1 MSPRRRSGGRAAW
14 LQWGQAMRP
23 LLPARDERAA
33 QARIR
38 RVARERLPDG
48 LAALVVRQA
57 WAELVVRVGGRLRFR
72 AGENDRAVRAYCAMS
87 VAEFEAVNA
96 RQRWS
101 NWRTIPRSLQ
111 GRLPAR
117 PCRAV
122 DLCSGV
128 GDSAE
133 VLACWLPEGS
143 EILGLE
149 YNPEFVRRARARA
162 YRDASGR
169 LVKADFRAQSVL
181 EPFHDGAGARLS
193 DASVDLVN
201 CCGALALNFRSSQ
214 LDSIAA
220 EIRRVLRP
228 GALAAVDA
236 PAGRGG
242 AEGMIRLFDRRG
254 FEALGRARSCFL
266 DRYSQICFRRRP

>member
-1 MSPRRRSGGRAAW
+1 MK
-14 LQWGQAMRP
+14 P
-23 LLPARDERAA
+23 LILPRDERAA
-33 QARIR
+33 QARLR

-48 LAALVVRQA
+48 LAVLVLRQA
-57 WAELVVRVGGRLRFR
+57 WAELVVAVARRLRFR

-87 VAEFEAVNA
+87 VAEFEGVNA

-101 NWRTIPRSLQ
+101 NWRTIPRSLDR
-111 GRLPAR
+111 RLPAR

-133 VLACWLPEGS
+133 VLACCLPEGS

-162 YRDASGR
+162 YRDAEGR
-169 LVKADFRAQSVL
+169 PVRAVFRAQSVL
-181 EPFHDGAGARLS
+181 EPFRDGAGERLADS
-193 DASVDLVN
+193 SVDLVN
-201 CCGALALNFRSSQ
+201 CCGALALNFRDGQ
-214 LDSIAA
+214 IEAIAG

-228 GALAAVDA
+228 GGLAAVDA
-236 PAGRGG
+236 PAGRAGT
-242 AEGMIRLFDRRG
+242 EGMVRVFSSRG
-254 FEALGRARSCFL
+254 FEALGLARSCFL
-266 DRYSQICFRRRP
+266 DRYSQICFRRR

>member
-1 MSPRRRSGGRAAW
+1 MS
-14 LQWGQAMRP
+14 L
-23 LLPARDERAA
+23 ARDERAA
-33 QARIR
+33 EARIR

-48 LAALVVRQA
+48 LAVLVLRQA
-57 WAELVVRVGGRLRFR
+57 WAELVVSVAGRLRFR

-87 VAEFEAVNA
+87 VAEFEGVNA
-96 RQRWS
+96 RQRWA
-101 NWRTIPRSLQ
+101 NWRTIPRNLH
-111 GRLPAR
+111 GRLPGR

-162 YRDASGR
+162 YRDAAGR
-169 LVKADFRAQSVL
+169 PVRAEFRAQSVL
-181 EPFHDGAGARLS
+181 EPFRDGAGARLP

-201 CCGALALNFRSSQ
+201 CCGALALNFRESQ
-214 LDSIAA
+214 LDGIAG

-236 PAGRGG
+236 PAGRDGT
-242 AEGMIRLFDRRG
+242 EGMVRLFGRRG
-254 FEALGRARSCFL
+254 FDALGCVRSCIL
-266 DRYSQICFRRRP
+266 DRYSQICFRRR